1 MEKIDLN
8 IGKIFDSNTCGKLKV
23 LELAEIKKFP
33 CNNVYKVEFLETG
46 SIRNA
51 CISNIK
57 RGEVLDYT
65 IERKRVN
72 KYGGY
77 GKLYNITDNFYDGP
91 IENIA
96 ARWRNLL
103 RRVSTEVSYKY
114 VTICDEWYNFDNFY
128 KFVKNP
134 ENGFKG
140 DGYEL
145 DKDILCHN
153 RKDKL
158 YSPET
163 CLFIPRILNVVLLDR
178 QTHKTSKYPSGVT
191 DNKNWKYD
199 TIFAN
204 IQIGARKLSL
214 CSSNREG
221 RKGIIKC
228 FSYYKYAKEFF
239 LKLLT
244 DELFK
249 LDLITKRVKDSVYN
263 YEIHDKRDV
272 DDNITDDETYTYIT
286 CYMSDEVKSTI
297 ERKVSDAFELFKS
310 RIKRRP

>member
-33 CNNVYKVEFLETG
+33 SNNVYKVEFLETG

-51 CISNIK
+51 RISNIK
-57 RGEVLDYT
+57 RGEVLDYS

-91 IENIA
+91 IQNIA

-103 RRVSTEVSYKY
+103 RRVATDASYTN

-153 RKDKL
+153 RKDKV

-178 QTHKTSKYPSGVT
+178 QIHKTSKYPSGVT

-249 LDLITKRVKDSVYN
+249 LDLISKRVKDSVYN

-272 DDNITDDETYTYIT
+272 DDCITDDETYTYIT
-286 CYMSDEVKSTI
+286 CYMSNEVKSTI
-297 ERKVSDAFELFKS
+297 ERKISDAFELFKS
-310 RIKRRP
+310 RINRRP

>member
-23 LELAEIKKFP
+23 LELVEIKKFP
-33 CNNVYKVEFLETG
+33 ANNIYKVEFQETG
-46 SIRNA
+46 FIRNA
-51 CISNIK
+51 SISNIRK
-57 RGEVLDYT
+57 GEVLDYSV
-65 IERKRVN
+65 ERKRFN

-77 GKLYNITDNFYDGP
+77 GKLHNITDNFYDGP
-91 IENIA
+91 IEKITD
-96 ARWRNLL
+96 RWRNLL
-103 RRVSTEVSYKY
+103 RRVSTLLSYKH
-114 VTICDEWYNFDNFY
+114 VTICDEWYDFDNFY
-128 KFVKNP
+128 KFIKDP

-153 RKDKL
+153 RKDKI

-163 CLFIPRILNVVLLDR
+163 CLFIPKILNSVLLDR
-178 QTHKTSKYPSGVT
+178 QTHKTSEYPSGVT
-191 DNKNWKYD
+191 DNKKWKYD

-239 LKLLT
+239 LKLLA

-249 LDLITKRVKDSVYN
+249 LDLITKRVKDSVYK

-272 DDNITDDETYTYIT
+272 DDYIKDDETYIYIT
-286 CYMSDEVKSTI
+286 CYMSNEDKSTI
-297 ERKVSDAFELFKS
+297 ERKVSNAFESFKS